1 MSQEVL
7 MAGFV
12 ATAVRGRNPFVLR
25 IALTAAI
32 GGFLFGYDTGVISG
46 ALLFINKELHAG
58 KTAQQWIVSSLLI
71 GAVLGAVAAGYLA
84 DRISRRWTKAI
95 SGAVYVGAALASA
108 FSQNVTELIA
118 ARFVLGLSVG
128 CASFVSPMYIAEQTP
143 PKIRGGVVSFNQL
156 MIVSGILCAYIAD
169 WALKGVAGNWRW
181 MLGIAAIP
189 GAALLIG
196 MFFVPHSPRWLVE
209 KGRSDDAKDVLRRT
223 RPQDEVDSELADIED
238 VAARQRE
245 TSLRDMF
252 TGRAR
257 SLLIVGLGLA
267 VFQQLVGV
275 NTVIYYSPT
284 ILSFTGLHADAAVTE
299 ALTIGVVNVVFTVL
313 AVLLLDRV
321 GRRPLLI
328 GGTIGLTVALV
339 ALGVFFQVS
348 ALQHDAS
355 WLALVALLVFM
366 ASFAIGLGPVFW
378 LMISEI
384 FPLRYRS
391 HAMAASTVANWAANF
406 LVSYFFLSFVSWVGK
421 SGTFWIYAALGVAA
435 TAFFWMKVPETKGRA
450 LEDVERETVGG
461 EDYPDGSEAQG
472 RNSADALRGGATS

>member
-1 MSQEVL
+1 

-12 ATAVRGRNPFVLR
+12 ATAVKGRNPFVLR
-25 IALTAAI
+25 IALIAAI

-46 ALLFINKELHAG
+46 ALLFIKKDLHAG
-58 KTAQQWIVSSLLI
+58 KAAQQWIVSSLLV
-71 GAVLGAVAAGYLA
+71 GAILGAVAAGYLA
-84 DRISRRWTKAI
+84 DRISRRWTKAL
-95 SGAVYVGAALASA
+95 SGAVYVIAALGSA
-108 FSQNVTELIA
+108 FSQTVYELIA

-156 MIVSGILCAYIAD
+156 MVVSGILCAYIAD

-189 GAALLIG
+189 GLALLIG
-196 MFFVPHSPRWLVE
+196 MFFVPYSPRWLVE
-209 KGRSDDAKDVLRRT
+209 KDRSDDARQVLGRT
-223 RPQDEVDSELADIED
+223 RARDEVDDEVSDIED
-238 VAARQRE
+238 VVSQQRQ
-245 TSLRDMF
+245 TSLREMF

-257 SLLIVGLGLA
+257 PLIVIGLGLA
-267 VFQQLVGV
+267 IFQQLVGV

-284 ILSFTGLHADAAVTE
+284 ILSFTGLTADAAVTQ
-299 ALTIGVVNVVFTVL
+299 ALTIGLVNVAFTVL

-321 GRRPLLI
+321 GRRPLLL
-328 GGTIGLTVALV
+328 GGTIGLTVALIV
-339 ALGVFFQVS
+339 LGVFFQIS
-348 ALQHDAS
+348 AVQHDAS

-391 HAMAASTVANWAANF
+391 HAMAVSTVGNWAANF
-406 LVSYFFLSFVSWVGK
+406 LVSYFFLSLVSWVGK
-421 SGTFWIYAALGVAA
+421 SGTFWIYAALGVVA
-435 TAFFWMKVPETKGRA
+435 TAFFWVKVPETKGRS
-450 LEDVERETVGG
+450 LEDVEREAVGDDPFPQG
-461 EDYPDGSEAQG
+461 QEAAFATP
-472 RNSADALRGGATS
+472 ADTTIRRGGHADH